1 MSKITENL
9 PLELLNKHRES
20 LDLKN
25 PLIIENEDA
34 LFETHK
40 DLKESAIIFLPK
52 SKALITMTLS
62 LVAHKVINN
71 GTIIL
76 VGSKKG
82 GIESAKKIYEEIIGP
97 VQKKIVGNHSAL
109 YVGKNNKDTP
119 PKKVEDFLTL
129 FPVVYKDKTIQVAH
143 LPGVFSAHELD
154 PGTKILVDHLPHEAS
169 TMLDLACGTGIVGA
183 LYKTLSPKTK
193 LVCSDA
199 SLLALEATK
208 KTLEKNNISGKVIR
222 SDVFSH
228 IQEEFD
234 LIAVNPPFHSGIDTD
249 YTFID
254 KFVKEASQH
263 LTKKGKL
270 YTVANSF
277 LNYKDKLMTIGPTTE
292 VYRDPQYILYCTEK
306 L

>member
-1 MSKITENL
+1 MKENL

-25 PLIIENEDA
+25 PLIVENEDA
-34 LFETHK
+34 LFEKHK
-40 DLKESAIIFLPK
+40 DQKESAIVFLPK

-62 LVAHKVINN
+62 LVAHNVAKG
-71 GTIIL
+71 GTVIL
-76 VGSKKG
+76 VGTKKG
-82 GIESAKKIYEEIIGP
+82 GIESAKKIYEEIIGS

-109 YVGKNNKDTP
+109 YVGKNDKDTP

-129 FPVVYKDKTIQVAH
+129 FPVAYKDKTIQVAH

-154 PGTKILVDHLPHEAS
+154 PGTKVLLDHLPLGS
-169 TMLDLACGTGIVGA
+169 KTLLDLACGTGIVGA
-183 LYKTLSPKTK
+183 IYKTLSPETQIHF
-193 LVCSDA
+193 SDT

-208 KTLEKNNISGKVIR
+208 KTLEKNNMSAQITR
-222 SDVFSH
+222 SDVFSR
-228 IQEEFD
+228 IQGEFD

-254 KFVKEASQH
+254 KLIKDAPRH
-263 LTKKGKL
+263 LAQKGKL

-277 LNYKDKLMTIGPTTE
+277 LNYKDKLVTIGPTTE
-292 VYRDPQYILYCTEK
+292 VYRDSQYALYCTEK